1 MPRNQGRRISVTATE
16 SRSPDTPE
24 AANGTVQRKGLTCNE
39 EVRLDLRPNASWV
52 LPAYLIKFPS
62 YKISVTLAIG
72 RNEPA
77 RRACR
82 ADRTRGAGARGPCA
96 SSRSSHG
103 QGDPVYVETDFLSC
117 VCDEGPSPFQTR
129 AHEGQ
134 TKWFRGRRG
143 ELGTRSQNPVCA
155 LRDENGKRV
164 RTHFFYKQQ
173 RVDDWSI
180 LSRDHSASGRAIAH
194 GHVSRRGASRIH
206 IRTGGGLVCR
216 RELSLTKKGRM
227 MRRRSPA
234 SELSGLERSCVSWE
248 CSG

>member
-1 MPRNQGRRISVTATE
+1 MLYGFVPRKPKPSGRSLE
-16 SRSPDTPE
+16 SANHALRTPE
-24 AANGTVQRKGLTCNE
+24 AERNGTADGSTRKGLTCNE

-52 LPAYLIKFPS
+52 LPAYLKKFPS

-155 LRDENGKRV
+155 LRDEKKACAN
-164 RTHFFYKQQ
+164 TFF
-173 RVDDWSI
+173 SM
-180 LSRDHSASGRAIAH
+180 SSSASTIGLFYPEIILHLWRLGARTAIAH
-194 GHVSRRGASRIH
+194 RHDEVTTR
-206 IRTGGGLVCR
+206 
-216 RELSLTKKGRM
+216 SLQA
-227 MRRRSPA
+227 RSYTA
-234 SELSGLERSCVSWE
+234 
-248 CSG
+248 